1 MMRDIEELK
10 AILLEHKYE
19 LENEYGVKTI
29 GVFGSYIKNR
39 EKKSSDL
46 DIMVEFQNAIDLLSF
61 VHLKNYLSELL
72 DINVD
77 LVMKK
82 ALKPKIG
89 ERILKE
95 VVYI

>member
-1 MMRDIEELK
+1 MRDIEELK
-10 AILLEHKYE
+10 AILKEHKHA
-19 LENEYGVKTI
+19 LENKYGVKTI
-29 GVFGSYIKNR
+29 GVFGSYIKKR
-39 EKKSSDL
+39 ENKTSDI
-46 DIMVEFQNAIDLLSF
+46 DIMVEFQNAIDLLTF
-61 VHLKNYLSELL
+61 VHLKNYLSDLL

>member
-1 MMRDIEELK
+1 MRDIEELK
-10 AILLEHKYE
+10 VILREHKQE
-19 LENEYGVKTI
+19 LENEYGVKAI

-39 EKKSSDL
+39 EKKESDI
-46 DIMVEFQNAIDLLSF
+46 DILIELQKSIDLITF

>member
-1 MMRDIEELK
+1 MMRDIEKLK
-10 AILLEHKYE
+10 AILLEHKPE
-19 LENEYGVKTI
+19 LENEYGVMTI

-39 EKKSSDL
+39 EKKTSDI
-46 DIMVEFQNAIDLLSF
+46 DIVVEFQNAIDLLTF

-89 ERILKE
+89 TRILKE

>member
-1 MMRDIEELK
+1 MRDFEELK
-10 AILLEHKYE
+10 RILREHKNE
-19 LENEYGVKTI
+19 LEKVYGVREI
-29 GVFGSYIKNR
+29 GVFGSYVKR
-39 EKKSSDL
+39 KEKMTSDL
-46 DIMVEFQNAIDLLSF
+46 DVLVEFQKAVDLLSF

-72 DINVD
+72 EVNVD

-89 ERILKE
+89 KRILDE